1 VSVHGTKLIGRSG
14 WLRSPIDRGAADSA
28 QNGAVERPAPAS
40 ATDFPL
46 AITAM
51 PIDATQRRVAL
62 GVMIAVLLIDLA
74 SAPFAH
80 QPVGHIDSFLPVLQG
95 VLCILHLITAVW
107 LFSQYSI
114 WPRFATLAIASGYV
128 FSGLLAFEQ
137 TFAFPG
143 AYSAKA
149 LIGDGLNTSAWLFIV
164 WHTVFPLTAI
174 VYALTKDA
182 KDVLPPARSPLLSI
196 FVAVACVVAAAA
208 LLTWLLLV
216 SSAHLPRILMTSTKS
231 TVTGTYLDIYLWL
244 LNSTALALLFLRR
257 RTILDLWLIV
267 TFFAWWPMFLVPMYF
282 TVARFSIGWY
292 VAHCLAVLAS
302 SALLAVLMGEIILL
316 YARLAS
322 SIGLL
327 RRERAERL
335 TSVEAATSA
344 MAHEVRQPLSGIAHM
359 GAAGLNWLKAA
370 PANIERVTECLT
382 GMIDAS
388 HRADEI
394 ITGIGGLFRR
404 APGERT
410 MVQLNDVCR
419 EVMRL
424 VQHDILAY
432 GISVRIRCKDDL
444 PLTRA
449 DHTQLQQVILNL
461 VRNAIDAMSSRPA
474 GERRLRLWTSFD
486 GKSGISLCVRDSGP
500 GISDDDRKHIFEP
513 FYTTKANGMGLG
525 LAICRKII
533 EEHGGTLRLVE
544 TNAHGSMFETVLPV
558 GGSLSVSAAA
568 SLNAEAPLQR
578 SAEAR
583 AQPRDDK

>member
-1 VSVHGTKLIGRSG
+1 VAFIGVSVHGTKLIDHSEA
-14 WLRSPIDRGAADSA
+14 LGARDAREVDDSTW
-28 QNGAVERPAPAS
+28 NRAVERQTPAA
-40 ATDFPL
+40 DEFPL

-74 SAPFAH
+74 SAPFAY
-80 QPVGHIDSFLPVLQG
+80 QPVAHVDSFLPVLQS

-114 WPRFATLAIASGYV
+114 WPRFATLALASGFV
-128 FSGLLAFEQ
+128 FSGLFAFEE

-143 AYSAKA
+143 AYVANA
-149 LIGDGLNTSAWLFIV
+149 LIGDGLNTAPWLFAL
-164 WHTVFPLTAI
+164 WHTLFPSMAI
-174 VYALTKDA
+174 IYALTKDA
-182 KDVLPPARSPLLSI
+182 KGVLPSSKSPMVNI
-196 FVAVACVVAAAA
+196 VIAVACVFAVTA
-208 LLTWLLLV
+208 LLTWLVLI
-216 SSAHLPRILMTSTKS
+216 SSAYLPKILASSTQL
-231 TVTGTYLDIYLWL
+231 TEAATYLVIYMWL
-244 LNSTALALLFLRR
+244 LNSAALAVLFLRR

-267 TFFAWWPMFLVPMYF
+267 TLFAWWPMFLVPMYF

-302 SALLAVLMGEIILL
+302 SALLAVLMSEVIRL

-335 TSVEAATSA
+335 ASVEAATSA
-344 MAHEVRQPLSGIAHM
+344 MAHEIRQPLSGMANM
-359 GAAGLNWLKAA
+359 GAAGLNWLKRT
-370 PANIERVTECLT
+370 PANIERVGECLNA
-382 GMIDAS
+382 MIDAT
-388 HRADEI
+388 HRAEEI
-394 ITGIGGLFRR
+394 ISGIGGLFRR
-404 APGERT
+404 APNERT

-424 VQHDILAY
+424 AQHEILGN
-432 GISVRIRCKDDL
+432 GISVRLRCNEDL
-444 PLTRA
+444 PLIRA

-461 VRNAIDAMSSRPA
+461 VRNAIDAMNCRPP

-486 GKSGISLCVRDSGP
+486 RKSGVSLCVRDFGP
-500 GISDDDRKHIFEP
+500 GVSDEDRQRIFEP

-525 LAICRKII
+525 LAICRTII

-544 TNAHGSMFETVLPV
+544 TNSHGSMFEIVLPV
-558 GGSLSVSAAA
+558 GGHLPV
-568 SLNAEAPLQR
+568 
-578 SAEAR
+578 
-583 AQPRDDK
+583 